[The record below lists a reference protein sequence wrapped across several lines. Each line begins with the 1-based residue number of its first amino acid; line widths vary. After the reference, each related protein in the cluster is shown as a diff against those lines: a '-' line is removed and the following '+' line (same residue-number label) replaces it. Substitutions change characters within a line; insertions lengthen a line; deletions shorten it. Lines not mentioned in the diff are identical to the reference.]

1 MYETP
6 GTQINFGSFLQVL
19 HRYVYRLS
27 TCFYVLSRTMGVRKR
42 LSPEEEI
49 VWQEA
54 AKERKRQREEKMNKH
69 FDAYAERM
77 KEMHKTLVE
86 RKRMEENDKAEAEAQ
101 ASGLPTQNQLQS
113 MPRARPQYGK

>member
-1 MYETP
+1 MTR
-6 GTQINFGSFLQVL
+6 SSCVL
-19 HRYVYRLS
+19 YPN
-27 TCFYVLSRTMGVRKR
+27 K
-42 LSPEEEI
+42 
-49 VWQEA
+49 
-54 AKERKRQREEKMNKH
+54 EKMNKH